1 MVKRAGIAT
10 IRSETQFKIKLRWV
24 ALSSSL
30 SLVLARISWL
40 SLVIARMNFDLAF
53 SCVCLNFFQT
63 SELGRK
69 ASALV
74 CVLTSY

>member
-1 MVKRAGIAT
+1 MKREGIAT
-10 IRSETQFKIKLRWV
+10 IRSETQLKVELRWP

-40 SLVIARMNFDLAF
+40 PLVLARMDFDLAF
-53 SCVCLNFFQT
+53 SCGSLKNFQT
-63 SELGRK
+63 SELERK

-74 CVLTSY
+74 CVVTSY

>member
-10 IRSETQFKIKLRWV
+10 IRSETQFKIKLRWA

-40 SLVIARMNFDLAF
+40 SLVIARMDFDLAF
-53 SCVCLNFFQT
+53 SCVSLKNFQT